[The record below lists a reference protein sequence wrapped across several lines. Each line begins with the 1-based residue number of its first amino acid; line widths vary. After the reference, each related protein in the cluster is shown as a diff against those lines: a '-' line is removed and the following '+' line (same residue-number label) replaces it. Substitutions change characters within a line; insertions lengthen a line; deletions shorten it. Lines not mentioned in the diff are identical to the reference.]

1 MRCYGK
7 MEGRASDLANA
18 ARRTA
23 ETRENHRWL
32 EGPSCDWDGVLQET
46 MNLRPI
52 KPSEVIVVLCAI
64 AVAGIGATLLLQH
77 RQPRTQ
83 TNVVSAPVS
92 TVRPP
97 VVPVLDRAAYN
108 KKMLE
113 IANLPPREGCSS
125 APSTAAHEEKR
136 ARAYRTVAKA
146 RPVAYV
152 TKEPVLRPCPAPL
165 WPAHAA
171 YPDAGAILPFKRVV
185 AYYGNFYS
193 TRMGI
198 LGEYPPD
205 KVLEMLKSAAA
216 AWAAA
221 DPSTPVVPAVDYI
234 AVSGQ
239 NVPTRDGKYRL
250 RMPASHI
257 EKAIRMAEQIHGL
270 VFLEVQPGWST
281 VEEELPRLTP
291 YLKRPNVQLALD
303 PEFAMT
309 DGKRPG
315 TKVGTLDAAQ
325 INYAARFLAKIAREN
340 HLSPKILVVHRFT
353 KDMVTD
359 SRAIKPLPEVEIVM
373 DMDGFGSPVLKL
385 STYKAYIASQPVQ
398 FTGFKLFYKND
409 VIIGHHL
416 MTPAE
421 ILRLSPQ
428 PSYIMYQ

>member
-1 MRCYGK
+1 M
-7 MEGRASDLANA
+7 
-18 ARRTA
+18 
-23 ETRENHRWL
+23 NHRA
-32 EGPSCDWDGVLQET
+32 
-46 MNLRPI
+46 I
-52 KPSEVIVVLCAI
+52 KTREVIVVLCAV
-64 AVAGIGATLLLQH
+64 AVAGIGATLLLRH
-77 RQPRTQ
+77 GHTPTRAK
-83 TNVVSAPVS
+83 VVSKAVS
-92 TVRPP
+92 VVPP
-97 VVPVLDRAAYN
+97 PFRPVLDRAAYN
-108 KKMLE
+108 EKMLE
-113 IANLPPREGCSS
+113 LAHLQPRSDC
-125 APSTAAHEEKR
+125 APSASAAPPDRRR
-136 ARAYRTVAKA
+136 ATAYRTVATS

-152 TKEPVLRPCPAPL
+152 TKQAVLRPCRAPL
-165 WPAHAA
+165 WPAHAV
-171 YPDAGAILPFKRVV
+171 YPDSGAILPFKRIV

-205 KVLEMLKSAAA
+205 KVLQMLKSTAA

-221 DPSTPVVPAVDYI
+221 DPSIPVVPAVDYI

-257 EKAIRMAEQIHGL
+257 DKAITMAEQIHGL

-281 VEEELPRLTP
+281 VEEELPRLAP
-291 YLKRPNVQLALD
+291 YVEQPNVELALD

-315 TKVGTLDAAQ
+315 TRVGTLNAAQ
-325 INYAARFLAKIAREN
+325 INFAARFLAKIVREN

-353 KDMVTD
+353 QDMVTD
-359 SRAIKPLPEVEIVM
+359 FRAIKPLPEVEVVM
-373 DMDGFGSPVLKL
+373 DMDGFGSPVLKV

-409 VIIGHHL
+409 VRIGQHL

-421 ILRLSPQ
+421 ILRLSPR
-428 PSYIMYQ
+428 PSYILYQ